1 MKTVTDK
8 PCDQNKKRC
17 RRCGRVLTK
26 SAGPYGPVCA
36 DKVAKEQ
43 EEIKKTDEEIR
54 EFIRNKEGE
63 AAPQSSP
70 EGGED
75 ERD

>member
-1 MKTVTDK
+1 
-8 PCDQNKKRC
+8 
-17 RRCGRVLTK
+17 VLTK

-54 EFIRNKEGE
+54 EFIRNKEAEHDG
-63 AAPQSSP
+63 
-70 EGGED
+70 
-75 ERD
+75 